1 MKSENFLYEDVI
13 HITMKYMELL
23 QENKVLSPAELGDS
37 RELISQIVAIAK
49 EFEEM
54 FPEETW
60 IAEGNECSLDYDVE
74 IDKYAIKRLLELF
87 SRYRELPED
96 DYMIDKSH
104 IVLPKKFYGLLVE
117 MMLQSGLD
125 TEEEYQVLGTA
136 LQIRRAMQ
144 GDENFELDS
153 LPVQSSV

>member
-60 IAEGNECSLDYDVE
+60 IAEGN
-74 IDKYAIKRLLELF
+74 
-87 SRYRELPED
+87 
-96 DYMIDKSH
+96 
-104 IVLPKKFYGLLVE
+104 
-117 MMLQSGLD
+117 
-125 TEEEYQVLGTA
+125 
-136 LQIRRAMQ
+136 
-144 GDENFELDS
+144 
-153 LPVQSSV
+153 

>member
-23 QENKVLSPAELGDS
+23 QENKVLSPAKLGDS

-104 IVLPKKFYGLLVE
+104 IVLPKTFYNLLV
-117 MMLQSGLD
+117 D
-125 TEEEYQVLGTA
+125 TMIESNVNTEQGHQVLREA
-136 LQIRRAMQ
+136 MKIKKAMQ
-144 GDENFELDS
+144 EDRVS
-153 LPVQSSV
+153 LSD